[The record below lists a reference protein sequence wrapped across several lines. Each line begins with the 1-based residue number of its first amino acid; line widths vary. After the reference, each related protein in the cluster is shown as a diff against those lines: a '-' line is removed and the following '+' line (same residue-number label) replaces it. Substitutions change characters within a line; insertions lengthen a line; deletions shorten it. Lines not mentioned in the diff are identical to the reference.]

1 MSDIY
6 YSATNN
12 GFYHDAF
19 REVYEA
25 SANGWPDD
33 AQQITDELY
42 RSLIEG
48 QASGKMIV
56 AGTNGAP
63 VLADRLIDWS
73 ARAEQQR
80 TDLLT
85 TANSMTA
92 DWRTELELGVISDLD
107 RSALVMWMAYIR
119 ALKSLD
125 LSSVKDEADYNVI
138 AWPESP

>member
-25 SANGWPDD
+25 SAKGWPDD

-85 TANSMTA
+85 TANSITA

-125 LSSVKDEADYNVI
+125 LSSVKDEASYKVI

>member
-125 LSSVKDEADYNVI
+125 LSSVKDEAGYNVI

>member
-12 GFYHDAF
+12 GFYHDAL

-48 QASGKMIV
+48 QAIGKMIV
-56 AGTNGAP
+56 ADTNGAP

-107 RSALVMWMAYIR
+107 RSALVMWMAYISE
-119 ALKSLD
+119 LKSLD
-125 LSSVKDEADYNVI
+125 LSSVKDETGYNVI

>member
-80 TDLLT
+80 TDLMT

-125 LSSVKDEADYNVI
+125 LSSVKDEAGYNMI